1 MLRRDSHTL
10 DPHILN
16 EAADWLMRLSEGNV
30 NDAERHAWE
39 RWRASSPAHS
49 EAWARAELLLSKL
62 QSLPPTLAMPA
73 LDRPG
78 NPERRAAMGKLAA
91 LLALAPLAWG
101 SWRLNEWQQ
110 WTADYRA
117 PVGERRDLT
126 LNDGTLVT
134 LNTDTAIDVYFDSH
148 QRLLLLRR
156 GEILIQTVADPSP
169 VPRPFKVQTEQ
180 GRMQALGTRFSV
192 REETGHTRLAVMEGA
207 VRIELKGLEEKV
219 VSAGQSSGF
228 TAFAIDAVKPVDK
241 SALAWT
247 RGMLMADNMRLAD
260 FVSELT
266 RYRNGVLRCDPAIA
280 NLRISG
286 AFPINDTRR
295 TLSMLAQTYPINVTS
310 RLGDYWIVLAP
321 A

>member
-10 DPHILN
+10 DSRILN

-62 QSLPPTLAMPA
+62 QSLPPALAMPA

-156 GEILIQTVADPSP
+156 GEILIQTAADPSP

-180 GRMQALGTRFSV
+180 GRIQALGTRFSV

-207 VRIELKGLEEKV
+207 VRIELKGLGEKV

-260 FVSELT
+260 FIDELA

-295 TLSMLAQTYPINVTS
+295 TLNMLTQTYPINVTS
-310 RLGDYWIVLAP
+310 RLGDYWIMLAP

>member
-62 QSLPPTLAMPA
+62 QSLPPALAMPA

-156 GEILIQTVADPSP
+156 GEILIQTAADPSP

-241 SALAWT
+241 SVLAWT

-310 RLGDYWIVLAP
+310 RLGDYWIMLAP
-321 A
+321 T

>member
-10 DPHILN
+10 DSHILN

-62 QSLPPTLAMPA
+62 QSLPPALAMPA

-101 SWRLNEWQQ
+101 SWKLNEWQQ

-156 GEILIQTVADPSP
+156 GEILIQTAADPSP

-260 FVSELT
+260 FIDELA

-295 TLSMLAQTYPINVTS
+295 TLNMLTQTYPINVTS
-310 RLGDYWIVLAP
+310 RLGDYWLMLAP